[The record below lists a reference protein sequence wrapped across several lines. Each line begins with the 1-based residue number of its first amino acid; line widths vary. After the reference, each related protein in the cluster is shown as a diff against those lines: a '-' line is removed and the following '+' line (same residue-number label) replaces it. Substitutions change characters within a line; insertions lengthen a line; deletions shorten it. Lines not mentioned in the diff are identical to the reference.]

1 VTLYWHTDTFARSIY
16 PYRQISAGQP
26 VSFHANPT
34 YHFTKPFGYSYF
46 PKEIA
51 PIPKD
56 WVATTGNM
64 VWFRAHDA
72 GGHFA
77 ALEKPKE
84 FLQDVEDFIEVA
96 WPLTT

>member
-1 VTLYWHTDTFARSIY
+1 VTLYWHTNTFARSIY
-16 PYRQISAGQP
+16 PYRQLSAGRP
-26 VSFHANPT
+26 VSFHADPT

-77 ALEKPKE
+77 AMEKPKE